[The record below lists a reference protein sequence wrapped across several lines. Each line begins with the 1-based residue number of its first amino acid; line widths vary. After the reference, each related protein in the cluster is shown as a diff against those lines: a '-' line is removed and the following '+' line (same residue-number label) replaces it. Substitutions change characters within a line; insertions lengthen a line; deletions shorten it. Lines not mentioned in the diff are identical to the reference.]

1 MKIFSPALLGFAYLT
16 SEVLLVVT
24 RRAHRGTSGG
34 DAYSLGLLWS
44 VIGLSIFAAIKI
56 AFAWPAG
63 RLPNAEIWTLA
74 GILIFI
80 AALILRWTSIIQLG
94 RFFTVDVAIA
104 ADHQLVEDGPYRYV
118 RHPSY
123 TGALFAFLGFGLT
136 LGNWA
141 SVVVMMV
148 PIFLVFTYRIKVE
161 ERALVAALGESYVA
175 YRQRTKRLLPF
186 IY

>member
-1 MKIFSPALLGFAYLT
+1 MKFFVPALLGFAYLT
-16 SEVLLVVT
+16 SEVMLVVT

-44 VIGLSIFAAIKI
+44 VIGVSIFAAVKI

-63 RLPNAEIWTLA
+63 QLPNEEVWTLV
-74 GILIFI
+74 GIVIFI
-80 AALILRWTSIIQLG
+80 GALILRWTSIIQLG

-104 ADHQLVEDGPYRYV
+104 ADHQLVEHGPYRFV

-123 TGALFAFLGFGLT
+123 TGALFAFLGFALT
-136 LGNWA
+136 LQNWGA
-141 SVVVMMV
+141 VVVMMV
-148 PIFLVFTYRIKVE
+148 PIFFVFAYRIKVE